1 MSSSAHGR
9 PLSDLQLRVRALEN
23 ILTEKGLVD
32 QVTLDTIIEHYEHK
46 VGPHLGARLVAKAW
60 TDPDFRQRLLTDTD
74 TVVAEMGLAGIE
86 GSHLLVKE
94 NTPGVHNLVVCTL
107 CSCYPWTVLGLPPMW
122 YKSSPYRARAVHD
135 PRDMLREEFGLEI
148 PEGTELR
155 VWDSNA
161 DIRYLVLPMRPAG
174 TESLSEDELAALVS
188 RDAMVGTAIVHAP
201 A

>member
-1 MSSSAHGR
+1 MASSAHGR

-46 VGPHLGARLVAKAW
+46 VGPHLGAKLVAKAW

-135 PRDMLREEFGLEI
+135 PRDMLREEFDLEI
-148 PEGTELR
+148 PESTELR